1 MVFISIFLPLIFLTG
16 SLSDVAKVKVSLY
29 YESLCP
35 WSTKYISEQLYPT
48 YQKLGRH
55 IDLDYIPYGNAKTT
69 YHPSNSSFTF
79 RCQHGPEECL
89 GNKIQGCLRHEFND
103 TSYDAMVLQLDI
115 VNCLMGTGNFKRL
128 SYCLGRMS
136 KVYEQIVH
144 CATGSEGTN
153 ILVEMGAKTKT
164 LTPFE
169 GVPWVTVDGKYEEEA
184 VENLS
189 QYLCREKLMNVSE
202 CKGKSMKG
210 DNEIWNPDMFDQWE
224 SNNE

>member
-1 MVFISIFLPLIFLTG
+1 MKIIETTEKMVFISIFLSLIFLTG

-35 WSTKYISEQLYPT
+35 FCDKYIVEQLYPT

-69 YHPSNSSFTF
+69 YHPSNSSYTF
-79 RCQHGPEECL
+79 HCQHGPEECL

-103 TSYDAMVLQLDI
+103 TDYDAMLLQLHI
-115 VNCLMGTGNFKRL
+115 VNCVIGTADFGRL
-128 SYCLGRMS
+128 HLCMEEVIPPKIFAPAY
-136 KVYEQIVH
+136 QHIVD

-153 ILVEMGAKTKT
+153 ILVEMGEKTIADGYHGQ
-164 LTPFE
+164 
-169 GVPWVTVDGKYEEEA
+169 GVPWVTVDGKFEEGA
-184 VENLS
+184 RENLS

-202 CKGKSMKG
+202 CKEKSMKG
-210 DNEIWNPDMFDQWE
+210 DN
-224 SNNE
+224 